1 MEVLLSF
8 HAARVVLCSEASGHR
23 FLFLRQQKCSSGS
36 PRAYITECRQNN
48 ETVWKLVIWPGPQCT
63 MVSVRWLNCGS
74 MICSVLG
81 TVEAP
86 VCVFCFRV
94 TGLAEATA
102 LLSCLWLSI
111 TLQFVELHF
120 VYPSFS
126 SISVSVFTVHVHQSS
141 CVVKGFCAVWHLD
154 AFSSSSSARTH
165 RRYITP
171 LFYVMT
177 AAALRLYLPS
187 RVFPAPRP
195 RRRPASFTIP
205 ASCKRLV

>member
-74 MICSVLG
+74 MICSELG

-86 VCVFCFRV
+86 VCVLCFRV
-94 TGLAEATA
+94 TWLRLQRSSHAYGWA
-102 LLSCLWLSI
+102 LLCSLWSLALF
-111 TLQFVELHF
+111 TPRFPPFLLVC
-120 VYPSFS
+120 VYSTCTSEFLCS
-126 SISVSVFTVHVHQSS
+126 
-141 CVVKGFCAVWHLD
+141 
-154 AFSSSSSARTH
+154 
-165 RRYITP
+165 
-171 LFYVMT
+171 
-177 AAALRLYLPS
+177 
-187 RVFPAPRP
+187 
-195 RRRPASFTIP
+195 
-205 ASCKRLV
+205 KRLLSRLTSGCV